1 MSVLPAETVTLRPRD
16 HHDCET
22 IPYRTRNRLVLG
34 NKHFFWVP
42 YRQHSVAS
50 VGGLS
55 VVVSFF
61 VGLPVFSWIRLYI
74 MVLQNRPTKMD
85 FWYFFTFVC
94 CNACSVGD
102 FTKSSNFVNHFCVS
116 RSYKNRPHFCS
127 TKLAYK
133 KTNRPFTTA
142 VLQFFGIIFLGGQPH
157 RLTVD
162 GSHVKKRPPKDGT
175 QFFES
180 KF

>member
-1 MSVLPAETVTLRPRD
+1 MRTQVRSRRCGARRSRVLGKLGLLPKPQLEQQHSITKFG
-16 HHDCET
+16 E
-22 IPYRTRNRLVLG
+22 NRLV
-34 NKHFFWVP
+34 
-42 YRQHSVAS
+42 RQD
-50 VGGLS
+50 
-55 VVVSFF
+55 
-61 VGLPVFSWIRLYI
+61 I
-74 MVLQNRPTKMD
+74 MVPQNRPTKLD

-102 FTKSSNFVNHFCVS
+102 FTKISNFVNHFCVS

-133 KTNRPFTTA
+133 KTDRPFTTA
-142 VLQFFGIIFLGGQPH
+142 VLQFFGIIFWVVQPH